1 MRHTYTHNLDRE
13 FDRIF
18 SVPPNDL
25 GNRWLTF
32 FYKLF
37 TGPLK
42 KMPFLYILPLSFF
55 AAVALYYLL
64 GSLLIKFVSILQY
77 GF

>member
-1 MRHTYTHNLDRE
+1 MRNTFAHNLDRQ

-25 GNRWLTF
+25 GNKQLTF

-37 TGPLK
+37 TRPLK
-42 KMPFLYILPLSFF
+42 QMPFLYIIPFSFLT
-55 AAVALYYLL
+55 AVFLYYLL
-64 GSLLIKFVSILQY
+64 GPLLIKLVSILQY

>member
-1 MRHTYTHNLDRE
+1 MRHTYIHNLDRE

-18 SVPPNDL
+18 AVPPNDL

-37 TGPLK
+37 TRPLK

-64 GSLLIKFVSILQY
+64 GPLLITLVSILQY